1 MPTERGWAA
10 LGAGL
15 AFFVLWW
22 GFGEA
27 ELLAA
32 AVFLVGAFLLA
43 WVLVR
48 MARRP
53 VVVSRRLTPTVTHEG
68 DVVAVTL
75 SIGGTGGRS
84 IWNVGFEDEV
94 AGLGT
99 ARFVAGLL
107 PSGETFTAGY
117 RILAKPRGVYRVGP
131 VRMSVADPLHLASS
145 VRVAGNADRLV
156 VYPSVEPLEG
166 LPLVRGLNPAMH
178 ANRPEFSH
186 RGGEDFFTLREYRIG
201 DDLRRVHWPSSAKR
215 DELMIRQLETPWQS
229 RALVLLDVR
238 RSSYESR
245 AAFERA
251 VSGAASTMLHLRRHG
266 FDCDLWAGPT
276 DVAGAEVDAHPRS
289 MELLAVV
296 DWVDDI
302 DLRSLA
308 LRIRT
313 EGAGGALVL
322 ATGVADDDLAA
333 VRQLLSPEFGATVL
347 LSVTSSQAAETV
359 QFQRAGA
366 VTVVV
371 SPDGSLADAWRLA
384 IEATWST
391 APVG

>member
-32 AVFLVGAFLLA
+32 AVFLVGAFLLS
-43 WVLVR
+43 WGLVR
-48 MARRP
+48 VSRRP
-53 VVVSRRLTPTVTHEG
+53 VVIARRLTPTITHEG
-68 DVVAVTL
+68 DVVSVTL
-75 SIGGTGGRS
+75 SIGGQGRRPLR
-84 IWNVGFEDEV
+84 NVGFEDEV

-99 ARFVAGLL
+99 ARFVAGSL
-107 PSGETFTAGY
+107 PAGETFTAGY
-117 RILAKPRGVYRVGP
+117 RILARPRGVYRVGP
-131 VRMSVADPLHLASS
+131 VRVTVADPLHLASS
-145 VRVAGNADRLV
+145 VGLAGNADRLV
-156 VYPSVEPLEG
+156 VYPAVEPLEG
-166 LPLVRGLNPAMH
+166 FPLVRGLNPALH
-178 ANRPEFSH
+178 ATRPEFSH
-186 RGGEDFFTLREYRIG
+186 RGGEDFYTLREYRIG

-238 RSSYESR
+238 RSSYENR

-251 VSGAASTMLHLRRHG
+251 VSGAASTLLHLRRHG

-276 DVAGAEVDAHPRS
+276 DVAGAEFDAHPRS

-302 DLRSLA
+302 DLRTLA

-313 EGAGGALVL
+313 DGAGGALVL
-322 ATGVADDDLAA
+322 VTGVADDDLAA
-333 VRQLLSPEFGATVL
+333 VRQLLSPDFGATVL
-347 LSVTSSQAAETV
+347 LSVTSAQAPETV

-371 SPDGSLADAWRLA
+371 PPDGSWSSAWRMA

-391 APVG
+391 APAV

>member
-43 WVLVR
+43 WVVIRL
-48 MARRP
+48 ASRP
-53 VVVSRRLTPTVTHEG
+53 VVIARRLTPTLTHEG

-75 SIGGTGGRS
+75 SIGSVGGRS
-84 IWNVGFEDEV
+84 LWNVGFEDEV

-99 ARFVAGLL
+99 ARFVAGRL
-107 PSGETFTAGY
+107 PAGETYTAGY
-117 RILAKPRGVYRVGP
+117 RILAKPRGLYRVGP
-131 VRMSVADPLHLASS
+131 VRVSVTDPLHLAASI
-145 VRVAGNADRLV
+145 RVAGNADRLI
-156 VYPSVEPLEG
+156 VYPAVEQLEG
-166 LPLVRGLNPAMH
+166 FPLVRGLNPALH
-178 ANRPEFSH
+178 ATRPEFSH

-201 DDLRRVHWPSSAKR
+201 DDLRRVHWPSTAKR

-238 RSSYESR
+238 RTSYESR

-251 VSGAASTMLHLRRHG
+251 VSGAASSLLHLRRHG
-266 FDCDLWAGPT
+266 FDCDLWAGPA
-276 DVAGAEVDAHPRS
+276 DVSGAEVDAHPRS

-308 LRIRT
+308 LRIRAD
-313 EGAGGALVL
+313 GAGGALVL
-322 ATGVADDDLAA
+322 VTGVADDDLAA
-333 VRQLLSPEFGATVL
+333 VRQLLSPDFGATVL
-347 LSVTSSQAAETV
+347 LSVTSAEATETV

-371 SPDGSLADAWRLA
+371 PPDESWAAAWSSA

-391 APVG
+391 APAV

>member
-10 LGAGL
+10 LGAGI

-22 GFGEA
+22 GFGEG

-32 AVFLVGAFLLA
+32 ALFLVGAFLVA

-48 MARRP
+48 VARRP
-53 VVVSRRLTPTVTHEG
+53 LVIARRLTPTTTYEG
-68 DVVAVTL
+68 DVVSVTVSIG
-75 SIGGTGGRS
+75 SIGGRS
-84 IWNVGFEDEV
+84 LWSVGFEDEV

-99 ARFVAGLL
+99 ARFVAGRL
-107 PSGETFTAGY
+107 PAGETFTAGY
-117 RILAKPRGVYRVGP
+117 RILARPRGLYRVGP
-131 VRMSVADPLHLASS
+131 VRVSVTDPLHLASS
-145 VRVAGNADRLV
+145 IRLAGNADRLV
-156 VYPSVEPLEG
+156 VYPSVEQLEG
-166 LPLVRGLNPAMH
+166 LPLVRGLNPALH
-178 ANRPEFSH
+178 ATRPEFSH

-201 DDLRRVHWPSSAKR
+201 DDLRRVHWRSSAKR

-245 AAFERA
+245 AAFEHA
-251 VSGAASTMLHLRRHG
+251 VSGAASALLHLRRHG
-266 FDCDLWAGPT
+266 FDCDLWAGPA
-276 DVAGAEVDAHPRS
+276 DVSGAVVDAHSRS

-296 DWVDDI
+296 DWVGDI

-313 EGAGGALVL
+313 DGAGGALVL
-322 ATGVADDDLAA
+322 VTGSADEDLAA
-333 VRQLLSPEFGATVL
+333 VRQLLAPDFGATVL
-347 LSVTSSQAAETV
+347 LSVTSVETTQMV
-359 QFQRAGA
+359 QFHRAGT

-371 SPDGSLADAWRLA
+371 PPDGSWATAWSSA

-391 APVG
+391 APAG